1 MRAGLDRP
9 GAPAGRVPRAKPARC
24 GRIVHG
30 PPDRRIVPVTG
41 HHAHPNASPR
51 IVGSRNWILGVLTSI
66 YLVNFIDRQVLAILL
81 PQVKA
86 EFGLSDTFLGL
97 LVGPTFAFF
106 YATMGLPLALLADR
120 VNRRRLIAVSLALFS
135 AMTIACGLVV
145 QFWQLV
151 VARILTGVGEAG
163 TGPASQTMITDLY
176 PPERRGRAQA
186 IYATGANL
194 GVLVA
199 FAAGGLI
206 AQAWGWRVAFIVAGL
221 PGLVLA
227 VLLSATVRDPQRGAS
242 DSEVAQEE
250 APSFD
255 MVMRQLWQSR
265 AFRYTALGACS
276 TCFTAYALSSFFPLF
291 LARSHG
297 MSTSEIGIAMALIM
311 GVCGGLATYAAGHF
325 ADRFGRNDQRW
336 YSYVPAI
343 AALAPLPLTPI
354 CFLAQDTSIAL
365 AAAIIPL
372 SLTAAFIG
380 PTITIVQRLVPVRS
394 RAAAVATLILI
405 DNIIGL
411 GLGPQFVGIASDL
424 CKPMLGEDALRYAM
438 LAATA
443 GSAVSVFGFV
453 MAARHLRSDL
463 AAREAVAAAP
473 ASNG

>member
-1 MRAGLDRP
+1 VSDDR
-9 GAPAGRVPRAKPARC
+9 V
-24 GRIVHG
+24 
-30 PPDRRIVPVTG
+30 
-41 HHAHPNASPR
+41 NASASNR

-66 YLVNFIDRQVLAILL
+66 YLVNFIDRQILAILL

-151 VARILTGVGEAG
+151 LARILTGVGEAG

-199 FAAGGLI
+199 FAAGGVI
-206 AQAWGWRVAFIVAGL
+206 AQAWGWRIAFITAGL
-221 PGLVLA
+221 PGLLLTVVVL
-227 VLLSATVRDPQRGAS
+227 ATVRDPERGAT
-242 DSEVAQEE
+242 DSGVSQEQ
-250 APSFD
+250 APAFGV
-255 MVMRQLWQSR
+255 VMRQIWQSR

-276 TCFTAYALSSFFPLF
+276 TCFTSYALGSFFPLF

-297 MSTSEIGIAMALIM
+297 LSTSEIGIAMALIM

-343 AALAPLPLTPI
+343 AALAPLPLAPI
-354 CFLAQDTSIAL
+354 CFLAQDTGIAL

-380 PTITIVQRLVPVRS
+380 PTITIIQRLVPVRS
-394 RAAAVATLILI
+394 RATAVATLILV

-424 CKPMLGEDALRYAM
+424 WKPALGEDSLRYAM
-438 LAATA
+438 LAAMA
-443 GSAVSVFGFV
+443 GSAVSVFGFI
-453 MAARHLRSDL
+453 MAARHLRGDI
-463 AAREAVAAAP
+463 AMREAAAVMP

>member
-1 MRAGLDRP
+1 M
-9 GAPAGRVPRAKPARC
+9 
-24 GRIVHG
+24 
-30 PPDRRIVPVTG
+30 TG

>member
-1 MRAGLDRP
+1 MTDDPTSTG
-9 GAPAGRVPRAKPARC
+9 PRA
-24 GRIVHG
+24 I
-30 PPDRRIVPVTG
+30 
-41 HHAHPNASPR
+41 
-51 IVGSRNWILGVLTSI
+51 GSRNWILGVLTSI

-86 EFGLSDTFLGL
+86 EFQLSDTFLGL

-145 QFWQLV
+145 HFWQLV

-176 PPERRGRAQA
+176 PPEKRGRAQA

-199 FAAGGLI
+199 FAVGGVI
-206 AQAWGWRVAFIVAGL
+206 AEAWGWRVAFIAAGL
-221 PGLVLA
+221 PGLILTM
-227 VLLSATVRDPQRGAS
+227 VLLATVRDPRRGAT
-242 DSEVAQEE
+242 DSGAAQEDTP
-250 APSFD
+250 AFG
-255 MVMRQLWQSR
+255 MVMRQLWRSR

-311 GVCGGLATYAAGHF
+311 GVCGGMATYAAGHF
-325 ADRFGRNDQRW
+325 ADRFGRDDQRW

-343 AALAPLPLTPI
+343 AALAPLPLAPI
-354 CFLAQDTSIAL
+354 CFLARDTGIAL
-365 AAAIIPL
+365 AAAIVPL

-380 PTITIVQRLVPVRS
+380 PTITVVQRLVPLRS
-394 RAAAVATLILI
+394 RATAVATLILI
-405 DNIIGL
+405 DNIVGL

-424 CKPMLGEDALRYAM
+424 WKPALGEDSLRYAM
-438 LAATA
+438 LAATT
-443 GSAVSVFGFV
+443 GSAISVFGFV
-453 MAARHLRSDL
+453 MAARHLRGDI
-463 AAREAVAAAP
+463 ATREAVVQAP

>member
-1 MRAGLDRP
+1 M
-9 GAPAGRVPRAKPARC
+9 
-24 GRIVHG
+24 
-30 PPDRRIVPVTG
+30 PVSDG
-41 HHAHPNASPR
+41 QANPNATPR
-51 IVGSRNWILGVLTSI
+51 IIGSRNWILGVLTSI

-86 EFGLSDTFLGL
+86 EFNLSDTFLGL

-176 PPERRGRAQA
+176 PLERRGRAQA

-199 FAAGGLI
+199 FAVGGVI
-206 AQAWGWRVAFIVAGL
+206 AEAWGWRAAFIAAGL
-221 PGLVLA
+221 PGLILTI
-227 VLLSATVRDPQRGAS
+227 VLLATVRDPQRGAT
-242 DSEVAQEE
+242 DSGVAQENTP
-250 APSFD
+250 AFD
-255 MVMRQLWQSR
+255 TVMRQLWQSH

-276 TCFTAYALSSFFPLF
+276 TCFTAYALGSFFPLF

-297 MSTSEIGIAMALIM
+297 LSTSEIGIAMALIM

-325 ADRFGRNDQRW
+325 ADRLGRNDQRW

-343 AALAPLPLTPI
+343 AALAPLPLAPI
-354 CFLAQDTSIAL
+354 CFLAQDTGIAL

-380 PTITIVQRLVPVRS
+380 PTITIIQRLVPVRS
-394 RAAAVATLILI
+394 RATAVATLILI

-411 GLGPQFVGIASDL
+411 GLGPQFVGMASDL
-424 CKPMLGEDALRYAM
+424 WKPALGEDSLRYAM

-453 MAARHLRSDL
+453 MAARHLRGDI
-463 AAREAVAAAP
+463 AAREAVVQTS

>member
-1 MRAGLDRP
+1 MSDGHAN
-9 GAPAGRVPRAKPARC
+9 
-24 GRIVHG
+24 
-30 PPDRRIVPVTG
+30 PDLT
-41 HHAHPNASPR
+41 PR
-51 IVGSRNWILGVLTSI
+51 IIGSRNWILGVLTSI

-86 EFGLSDTFLGL
+86 EFNLSDTFLGL

-151 VARILTGVGEAG
+151 LARILTGVGEAG

-199 FAAGGLI
+199 FAVGGVI
-206 AQAWGWRVAFIVAGL
+206 AEAWGWRAAFIAAGL
-221 PGLVLA
+221 PGLILTI
-227 VLLSATVRDPQRGAS
+227 VLLATVRDPRRGAT
-242 DSEVAQEE
+242 DSGVAQEDTP
-250 APSFD
+250 AFGT
-255 MVMRQLWQSR
+255 VMRQLWQSR

-276 TCFTAYALSSFFPLF
+276 TCFTAYALGSFFPLF

-297 MSTSEIGIAMALIM
+297 LSTSEIGIAMALIM
-311 GVCGGLATYAAGHF
+311 GVCGGLATYTAGHF
-325 ADRFGRNDQRW
+325 ADRLGRNDQRW

-343 AALAPLPLTPI
+343 AALAPLPLAPI
-354 CFLAQDTSIAL
+354 CFLAQDTGIAL

-380 PTITIVQRLVPVRS
+380 PTITIIQRLVPVRS
-394 RAAAVATLILI
+394 RATAVATLILI

-424 CKPMLGEDALRYAM
+424 WKPALGEDSLRYAM

-453 MAARHLRSDL
+453 MAARHLRGDI
-463 AAREAVAAAP
+463 AAREAVVQAP

>member
-1 MRAGLDRP
+1 VSGDRAS
-9 GAPAGRVPRAKPARC
+9 
-24 GRIVHG
+24 
-30 PPDRRIVPVTG
+30 
-41 HHAHPNASPR
+41 ASSR

-66 YLVNFIDRQVLAILL
+66 YLVNFIDRQILAILL

-151 VARILTGVGEAG
+151 LARILTGVGEAG

-199 FAAGGLI
+199 FAAGGVI
-206 AQAWGWRVAFIVAGL
+206 AQAWGWRVAFIAAGL
-221 PGLVLA
+221 PGLLLTVVVLT
-227 VLLSATVRDPQRGAS
+227 TVRDPERGAT
-242 DSEVAQEE
+242 DSGVSQER
-250 APSFD
+250 APAFG
-255 MVMRQLWQSR
+255 MVMRQIWRSR

-276 TCFTAYALSSFFPLF
+276 TCFTSYALGSFFPLF

-297 MSTSEIGIAMALIM
+297 LSTGEIGIAMALIM

-343 AALAPLPLTPI
+343 AAFAPLPLAPI
-354 CFLAQDTSIAL
+354 CFLAQDTGIAL

-394 RAAAVATLILI
+394 RATAVATLILI

-424 CKPMLGEDALRYAM
+424 WKPALGEDSLRYAM
-438 LAATA
+438 LAAMA

-453 MAARHLRSDL
+453 MAARHLRGDI
-463 AAREAVAAAP
+463 AMREAAAAMP